1 VWWVGVALAGEIE
14 LGIERGRVAYEL
26 ERYADARNHAIDA
39 LRSAPASAEA
49 QQLYVDATTAAG
61 LGSRGLFELVAFE
74 TTSPPYFGDGA
85 ALEQAVTDGEWK
97 IIRSATE
104 QIVSQW
110 PMAPDLLAPLWQAEG
125 SKVTRARARLLGALV
140 SPEALASS
148 EVERLYRLRR
158 LLVEIGADEER
169 QEVEQ
174 VLVDRGEPK
183 PAPRPPLD
191 RFGRADVALQ
201 VSKEPLPDIPWG
213 YPGELVDVALRLE
226 ELWGKAK
233 RWRHVALA
241 WQQVQQHTDDPT
253 AWTHEAAA
261 WLEEDESDKAISSVE
276 TALVRATAARNT
288 DLIARNED
296 RQRRDLAQALLV
308 RARVAEHEGDFV
320 AAYGDYATATLLAGK
335 RLDDELGERL
345 EKGSIALWGLL
356 GRTHTGAVPAETAL
370 SRALKEGDE
379 PQALQLAREA
389 RFLLAKDTHGAKLI
403 AEAPELY
410 ADLFARSFQAEVAA
424 ERAQGKIDAA
434 RVSIVLATLLLG
446 PDKPFWWVTRAE
458 LQEQSGEYDAA
469 FASYAMARGLG
480 VRELEEHLQRVYV
493 GVADWELGANN
504 LGGTPPEVAAV
515 VETELRPQAPRPRP
529 AVHRPSTAPEL
540 GKPFPSFSVDI
551 GSGTLT
557 NSMLAGRVYVVTFW
571 RADCSSCLQTL
582 RDFGHLARVLRNEGR
597 DVRVLGLSLDG
608 DQERYEE
615 VWQRANDWCE
625 LAWAPQLA
633 GRFGVTAFPSTWVV
647 DSMGVA
653 RHYVDH
659 WLSADDLETLIRRVE

>member
-14 LGIERGRVAYEL
+14 LEIERGRVAYEL

-39 LRSAPASAEA
+39 LRSMPASAEA

-74 TTSPPYFGDGA
+74 TTSSPYFADGV
-85 ALEQAVTDGEWK
+85 ALEQAVADGEWK
-97 IIRSATE
+97 TIRTATE
-104 QIVSQW
+104 QIVVQW
-110 PMAPDLLAPLWQAEG
+110 PTAPDLLAPLWQAEG
-125 SKVTRARARLLGALV
+125 SKVTRARDRLLGALV
-140 SPEALASS
+140 SPEALGASD
-148 EVERLYRLRR
+148 VERLYRLRR
-158 LLVEIGADEER
+158 LLVEIGAAEER
-169 QEVEQ
+169 KQVEQ
-174 VLVDRGEPK
+174 VLVDRGEPQ
-183 PAPRPPLD
+183 PAARPPYD
-191 RFGRADVALQ
+191 RFARADVALQ
-201 VSKEPLPDIPWG
+201 VSKEPLPDLPWG

-226 ELWGKAK
+226 DLWGKAK

-241 WQQVQQHTDDPT
+241 WQQVQEHTDDPT
-253 AWTHEAAA
+253 AWTHEAQA
-261 WLEEDESDKAISSVE
+261 WLEEKESEKAITAVE

-296 RQRRDLAQALLV
+296 RQRVDLAQALLV
-308 RARVAEHEGDFV
+308 RARVAEHEGDLV

-335 RLDDELGERL
+335 TLDDGLGERL
-345 EKGSIALWGLL
+345 ERASAAAWGLL
-356 GRTHTGAVPAETAL
+356 GRTYTGAVPAEAAL
-370 SRALKEGDE
+370 AQALKAADQ
-379 PQALQLAREA
+379 PAALQHARDA
-389 RFLLAKDTHGAKLI
+389 RFLAAKDTRGAKLV

-424 ERAQGKIDAA
+424 ERARGRIDGA
-434 RVSIVLATLLLG
+434 RVSIVLSTLLIG

-469 FASYAMARGLG
+469 FASYAVARGLG
-480 VRELEEHLQRVYV
+480 VRELDDHLQRVYV

-504 LGGTPPEVAAV
+504 LGGPPPEVAAV
-515 VETELRPQAPRPRP
+515 VQTDTRPQAPRPRP
-529 AVHRPSTAPEL
+529 ASHRPSTAPEL
-540 GKPFPSFSVDI
+540 GKSFPSFSVDT
-551 GSGTLT
+551 GSGSLT
-557 NSMLAGRVYVVTFW
+557 NSALAGRVYVLTFW

-597 DVRVLGLSLDG
+597 DVRVLGVSLDG

-647 DSMGVA
+647 DSRGVA

-659 WLSADDLETLIRRVE
+659 WLSAEDLEALIRRVE